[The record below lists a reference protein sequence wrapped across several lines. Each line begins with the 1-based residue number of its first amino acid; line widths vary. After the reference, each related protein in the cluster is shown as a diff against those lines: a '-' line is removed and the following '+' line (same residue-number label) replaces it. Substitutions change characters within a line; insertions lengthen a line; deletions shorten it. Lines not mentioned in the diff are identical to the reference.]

1 MWSSTDHERLIYGHL
16 YVNNAIFLL
25 ACLTEDGTGKRLLL
39 NLSVYTMSKIALSK
53 SVKKFV
59 NSV

>member
-1 MWSSTDHERLIYGHL
+1 M
-16 YVNNAIFLL
+16 NNAIFLL
-25 ACLTEDGTGKRLLL
+25 ACLAEGGTGKRLLL

-59 NSV
+59 NSVSSYIVKLSKIASA